1 MANTNPIITIEVNDD
16 AFKAFQASFDKFKKV
31 VDSFSD
37 SFKAVGDAAAKAV
50 DKATVAVEKSAK
62 KSEDVQVSAQQRAA
76 DRINRINEQRAE
88 RDFQRQL
95 RNLQKMQ
102 DAEVKAAQKRLDAVK
117 KVESKSEILG
127 PTRRKFD
134 AQRKQEAMTSKV
146 MLATRG
152 WQGRLNKILGSSE
165 TEEDPELFGP
175 PKRLYEAS
183 QRRQKEQQEQEAMT
197 QKVMLATRGWKERLN
212 KALGTNNGSAV
223 SGAPVVDLFGPP
235 KALFEANQKRIKQE
249 QAEEEKVARQKKDL
263 FKKVLGDNL
272 VSFYDFAGK
281 IKDIGMSTVG
291 AALGTASLA
300 IAAFESAGSLANL
313 RKQASGAGVSAGS
326 FLSFGS
332 SFERLLNNPVG
343 TLQGIANMQLN
354 LAQRGQLQAL
364 TGLSGAQ
371 ITSRTADQL
380 APDVIRAIQKRYQE
394 NPSLQYAQ
402 AFGIDKLV
410 TEDERRR
417 IGSMSSSELESS
429 ILRSQQQ
436 GQFNRIDP
444 ESLKSWTELYNA
456 IQEASAAG
464 KALMGS
470 MGALADILSFLT
482 KSVTEFFQVIRFI
495 VEKLSIPFSQWFSGT
510 PSKGSAST
518 GAANVGGQSAGNAPG
533 TGTAADRRNNPGN
546 LRNVGGQG
554 FQTFGSTE
562 EGFRAMAHQLQLYG
576 QRHNDTI
583 QGIISKWAPSSEN
596 NTAAY
601 IANVAK
607 KTGFSSTEHLNL
619 NDPTVLSKLMVAMAQ
634 QEGTKNKYTP
644 EGVKLMIQN
653 NTGGS
658 AVVSASAMG
667 AS

>member
-1 MANTNPIITIEVNDD
+1 
-16 AFKAFQASFDKFKKV
+16 
-31 VDSFSD
+31 
-37 SFKAVGDAAAKAV
+37 
-50 DKATVAVEKSAK
+50 
-62 KSEDVQVSAQQRAA
+62 
-76 DRINRINEQRAE
+76 
-88 RDFQRQL
+88 
-95 RNLQKMQ
+95 
-102 DAEVKAAQKRLDAVK
+102 
-117 KVESKSEILG
+117 
-127 PTRRKFD
+127 
-134 AQRKQEAMTSKV
+134 
-146 MLATRG
+146 
-152 WQGRLNKILGSSE
+152 
-165 TEEDPELFGP
+165 
-175 PKRLYEAS
+175 
-183 QRRQKEQQEQEAMT
+183 
-197 QKVMLATRGWKERLN
+197 
-212 KALGTNNGSAV
+212 
-223 SGAPVVDLFGPP
+223 
-235 KALFEANQKRIKQE
+235 
-249 QAEEEKVARQKKDL
+249 
-263 FKKVLGDNL
+263 
-272 VSFYDFAGK
+272 
-281 IKDIGMSTVG
+281 
-291 AALGTASLA
+291 
-300 IAAFESAGSLANL
+300 
-313 RKQASGAGVSAGS
+313 
-326 FLSFGS
+326 
-332 SFERLLNNPVG
+332 
-343 TLQGIANMQLN
+343 
-354 LAQRGQLQAL
+354 L

>member
-134 AQRKQEAMTSKV
+134 AQRKQEAMTS
-146 MLATRG
+146 
-152 WQGRLNKILGSSE
+152 
-165 TEEDPELFGP
+165 
-175 PKRLYEAS
+175 
-183 QRRQKEQQEQEAMT
+183 
-197 QKVMLATRGWKERLN
+197 KVMLATRGWKERLN

-354 LAQRGQLQAL
+354 LAQR
-364 TGLSGAQ
+364 S
-371 ITSRTADQL
+371 TA
-380 APDVIRAIQKRYQE
+380 
-394 NPSLQYAQ
+394 S
-402 AFGIDKLV
+402 IDWIV
-410 TEDERRR
+410 RR
-417 IGSMSSSELESS
+417 S
-429 ILRSQQQ
+429 
-436 GQFNRIDP
+436 N
-444 ESLKSWTELYNA
+444 
-456 IQEASAAG
+456 
-464 KALMGS
+464 
-470 MGALADILSFLT
+470 
-482 KSVTEFFQVIRFI
+482 
-495 VEKLSIPFSQWFSGT
+495 
-510 PSKGSAST
+510 
-518 GAANVGGQSAGNAPG
+518 
-533 TGTAADRRNNPGN
+533 
-546 LRNVGGQG
+546 
-554 FQTFGSTE
+554 
-562 EGFRAMAHQLQLYG
+562 
-576 QRHNDTI
+576 
-583 QGIISKWAPSSEN
+583 
-596 NTAAY
+596 Y
-601 IANVAK
+601 IK
-607 KTGFSSTEHLNL
+607 
-619 NDPTVLSKLMVAMAQ
+619 DC
-634 QEGTKNKYTP
+634 
-644 EGVKLMIQN
+644 
-653 NTGGS
+653 
-658 AVVSASAMG
+658 
-667 AS
+667 

>member
-1 MANTNPIITIEVNDD
+1 MANTTPIITIDVNDD

-31 VDSFSD
+31 VDNFSS

-50 DKATVAVEKSAK
+50 DTATSAVEKAAEKSANAK
-62 KSEDVQVSAQQRAA
+62 VSAEQRAA
-76 DRINRINEQRAE
+76 DKINKINEAKAQK
-88 RDFQRQL
+88 DFQRQL

-102 DAEVKAAQKRLDAVK
+102 DAEVKAEQKRL
-117 KVESKSEILG
+117 E
-127 PTRRKFD
+127 
-134 AQRKQEAMTSKV
+134 TSKKN
-146 MLATRG
+146 LEAA
-152 WQGRLNKILGSSE
+152 NK
-165 TEEDPELFGP
+165 
-175 PKRLYEAS
+175 KRIN
-183 QRRQKEQQEQEAMT
+183 QEQ
-197 QKVMLATRGWKERLN
+197 
-212 KALGTNNGSAV
+212 S
-223 SGAPVVDLFGPP
+223 
-235 KALFEANQKRIKQE
+235 
-249 QAEEEKVARQKKDL
+249 EEEKIARQKKDL

-272 VSFYDFAGK
+272 VSFYDFASK
-281 IKDIGMSTVG
+281 VKDVGMSTVG
-291 AALGTASLA
+291 AALGTAALA
-300 IAAFESAGSLANL
+300 IAGFESAGPLAAL
-313 RKQASGAGVSAGS
+313 RKQSGGAGVAAGN
-326 FLSFGS
+326 FLSFGP
-332 SFERLLNNPVG
+332 SFERFLNDPG
-343 TLQGIANMQLN
+343 STLQGIANMQLN

-364 TGLSGAQ
+364 TGLTGAQ
-371 ITSRTADQL
+371 VQNRSADQL
-380 APDVIRAIQKRYQE
+380 APDVLRAIQRRYQE

-410 TEDERRR
+410 SEDERRR
-417 IGSMSSSELESS
+417 IGTMSKSELESS
-429 ILRSQQQ
+429 IISSQQQ
-436 GQFNRIDP
+436 GAFNRINPD
-444 ESLKSWTELYNA
+444 SLKSWTDLYQA

-470 MGALADILSFLT
+470 MGALADVLGFVT
-482 KSVTEFFQVIRFI
+482 KAFTEAFQVLKFI
-495 VEKLSIPFSQWFSGT
+495 VDKLSIPFSQWFSS
-510 PSKGSAST
+510 PSKDT
-518 GAANVGGQSAGNAPG
+518 PQTNAANVGGQSAGGAPG

-546 LRNVGGQG
+546 LRNVGGRG
-554 FQTFGSTE
+554 FQQFGSTE

-576 QRHNDTI
+576 QRHNDTL